1 MYPKAIRI
9 FCFAGFL
16 IPACYGQATSPNSVP
31 GDQPPLPGQATS
43 ANSASSD
50 QPPLPRFGLGV
61 SIGLLG
67 AGIQAGTAVQRHLN
81 VRGGF
86 NYFSYSLSGHTSD
99 NIAYNGSLR
108 LESAEALVDYVPVKW
123 FHLSGGAALYDG
135 FQGKGT
141 INEPGGHSFT
151 LNSVTYYSSPADP
164 VTGTGKIVAR
174 TAAPEAMLGFGNLL
188 LRGKRHFTVTS
199 DFGVIFQGSPMTT
212 LNLIGSTCAT
222 PTTGCAPISQQPA
235 VQANVTAEQ
244 SKINKDL
251 KPFNFYPILRITF
264 GYKF

>member
-1 MYPKAIRI
+1 MYRKPIRV

-16 IPACYGQATSPNSVP
+16 IPACYA
-31 GDQPPLPGQATS
+31 QATS

-50 QPPLPRFGLGV
+50 QPPLPRFSLGV

-86 NYFSYSLSGHTSD
+86 NYFTYGLSGHTSD

-108 LESAEALVDYVPVKW
+108 LESAEALVDYVPVNW

-164 VTGTGKIVAR
+164 VTGTGQIVAR
-174 TAAPEAMLGFGNLL
+174 KAAPEAMFGFGNLL
-188 LRGKRHFTVTS
+188 PRNRHHFTVTS
-199 DFGVIFQGSPMTT
+199 DFGVIFQGSPTST
-212 LNLIGSTCAT
+212 LNLTGSTCAT

-251 KPFNFYPILRITF
+251 KPFSFYPILRITF